1 MLSAS
6 MAPNLLLG
14 QAKGANERVRVG
26 VMGLGRGRGHISAL
40 MDVPNAELAYVC
52 DVDKVRLAAG
62 AKAVVDKGG
71 KEPKAVEDFRR
82 MLDDGDLDAISIA
95 TPNFCHT
102 PAAIAAC
109 RAGKHVYVE
118 KPGSYNAYEARKV
131 VEVAKTTDRSQ
142 SGSQA
147 RFRTGGWF
155 RKRKWAWRKL
165 VIEGT
170 IERSGGNSKP
180 GGAPE
185 RGCNPEN
192 SPLVMSPGVG
202 NLSGH
207 VFPPLRQT

>member
-71 KEPKAVEDFRR
+71 KEPGRR
-82 MLDDGDLDAISIA
+82 RRFSPDARRTGTSDAIEPA
-95 TPNFCHT
+95 TPNFYTHT

-118 KPGSYNAYEARKV
+118 
-131 VEVAKTTDRSQ
+131 
-142 SGSQA
+142 
-147 RFRTGGWF
+147 
-155 RKRKWAWRKL
+155 
-165 VIEGT
+165 
-170 IERSGGNSKP
+170 
-180 GGAPE
+180 
-185 RGCNPEN
+185 NPEATM
-192 SPLVMSPGVG
+192 PMKPA
-202 NLSGH
+202 
-207 VFPPLRQT
+207 RW